1 MVTESLKSN
10 VVASQVFD
18 SITANFETL
27 GLQTFKVH
35 EIDKGSDPWK
45 RLTKDRQS
53 FHEYIYVAY
62 MILF

>member
-1 MVTESLKSN
+1 MLSSCIKYKQKISHSLSPSWGMVTESLKSN

-35 EIDKGSDPWK
+35 EIDKASDP
-45 RLTKDRQS
+45 
-53 FHEYIYVAY
+53 
-62 MILF
+62 